1 MKRVLILLIFILT
14 LTHISYADIFTK
26 DDTAPYTIDSA
37 ISEDRSGFYYRGGV
51 DYRPQ
56 VPVEEPG
63 VGYSILSGSKG
74 CSGFDLASSFNSTFS
89 EQILA
94 DYLKGISSSAIA
106 AAPMLL
112 LEYASPTLADI
123 VKHFNTM
130 TNMRLGLRYAQCE
143 DIEKAAGEYM
153 DKLRKKSESECVK
166 DKVAQGLDIDSA
178 LKACKEGKDPFAF
191 LKNAEG
197 IPLAQGGKIDVL
209 SDIFK
214 KINIPSDRKDF
225 VKSVVGETTI
235 TSSQIENNKGEKSIY
250 KINDDFRS
258 ETSDKF
264 FSIVSEY
271 MNSKTV
277 STDSLKDL
285 SLHNNP
291 VTGEQIRDIAL
302 MPKAKQY
309 IAVSKL
315 SSDIAYFKTISQC
328 RQAMDDLLEAMRA
341 PGLDDVQRGVLEKD
355 YNYLKE
361 KLERFKEERQINK
374 EYNEAMS
381 GILSESEKE
390 KLSTIINDDGTASYF
405 DETTERQDKQEM
417 YLSVSESEGGEE

>member
-1 MKRVLILLIFILT
+1 MKRVFILLILILG

-26 DDTAPYTIDSA
+26 DDTMPYTIDSA

-56 VPVEEPG
+56 VPAEEPG

-123 VKHFNTM
+123 VKHFSAM

-214 KINIPSDRKDF
+214 KINIPNDRKDF

-250 KINDDFRS
+250 KVNDDFRT

-291 VTGEQIRDIAL
+291 VTEEQIKDIAL

-361 KLERFKEERQINK
+361 KLERFKEERQISK
-374 EYNEAMS
+374 DYNEAMS

-390 KLSTIINDDGTASYF
+390 KLSTIMNDDGTTSYF
-405 DETTERQDKQEM
+405 SDSSEVQDKKEM
-417 YLSVSESEGGEE
+417 YLPEEKEGE

>member
-1 MKRVLILLIFILT
+1 MKKAVILLIFILA
-14 LTHISYADIFTK
+14 LTHTSYADIFTK
-26 DDTAPYTIDSA
+26 DDTNPYTINSA

-56 VPVEEPG
+56 VPPEEPG

-74 CSGFDLASSFNSTFS
+74 CSGFDLAASFNSAFS

-112 LEYASPTLADI
+112 LEYVSPTLADI
-123 VKHFNTM
+123 VKHFTAM

-166 DKVAQGLDIDSA
+166 EKVTQGLDIDSA

-191 LKNAEG
+191 LKNAAG

-214 KINIPSDRKDF
+214 KINIPDERKDF

-250 KINDDFRS
+250 KVNDDFRT
-258 ETSDKF
+258 ETSNKF
-264 FSIVSEY
+264 FSLLNEY
-271 MNSKTV
+271 LSSKTV
-277 STDSLKDL
+277 SGDSLKDL
-285 SLHNNP
+285 ALYNNP
-291 VTGEQIRDIAL
+291 VTEEQIRDIAL

-309 IAVSKL
+309 IAVSKI
-315 SSDIAYFKTISQC
+315 SSDIAYFKTISQY

-341 PGLDDVQRGVLEKD
+341 PGLDDVQRGVLERN

-361 KLERFKEERQINK
+361 KLEKFKEERQIYK
-374 EYNEAMS
+374 DYNESMT
-381 GILSESEKE
+381 GILSESAKE
-390 KLSTIINDDGTASYF
+390 KLNTIINDDGTTSYF
-405 DETTERQDKQEM
+405 SDSAETQDKNEM
-417 YLSVSESEGGEE
+417 YLPAEKEGE

>member
-1 MKRVLILLIFILT
+1 MKRVFILLILILG

-26 DDTAPYTIDSA
+26 DDTVPYTIDSA

-123 VKHFNTM
+123 VKHFSAM

-197 IPLAQGGKIDVL
+197 ISLAQGGKIDVL

-214 KINIPSDRKDF
+214 KINIPNDRKDF

-250 KINDDFRS
+250 KVNDDFRT

-291 VTGEQIRDIAL
+291 VTEEQIKNIAL

-374 EYNEAMS
+374 DYNEAIS

-390 KLSTIINDDGTASYF
+390 KLSTIINDDGTTSYF
-405 DETTERQDKQEM
+405 NDSSEVQDKKEM
-417 YLSVSESEGGEE
+417 YLPEEK

>member
-1 MKRVLILLIFILT
+1 MRGIIISLALILLLRG
-14 LTHISYADIFTK
+14 ISYADIFSK
-26 DDTAPYTIDSA
+26 DNTNPYDIDSA
-37 ISEDRSGFYYRGGV
+37 VAEDRSGFYYRGGV
-51 DYRPQ
+51 DYHPN
-56 VPVEEPG
+56 VPSEEPG
-63 VGYSILSGSKG
+63 VGYSIISGSKG
-74 CSGFDLASSFNSTFS
+74 CSGFDLASSFNSLLS
-89 EQILA
+89 EQILE

-112 LEYASPTLADI
+112 LEYVSPTLADI
-123 VKHFNTM
+123 IKHFNAM

-166 DKVAQGLDIDSA
+166 EKVTQGLDIDTA
-178 LKACKEGKDPFAF
+178 LKTCKEGKDPFVF

-197 IPLAQGGKIDVL
+197 ISLAQGGKIDVL

-214 KINIPSDRKDF
+214 RINIPDERKDF

-235 TSSQIENNKGEKSIY
+235 TASQIENNKGEKSIY
-250 KINDDFRS
+250 KVNDEFRAD
-258 ETSDKF
+258 TSGKL
-264 FSIVSEY
+264 FSLTEEY
-271 MNSKTV
+271 LNSKTV
-277 STDSLKDL
+277 SGDSLKEL
-285 SLHNNP
+285 SLPNNL
-291 VTGEQIRDIAL
+291 VTEEQIRDITL

-328 RQAMDDLLEAMRA
+328 RQAMDDLLEVMRA
-341 PGLDDVQRGVLEKD
+341 PDLDDVQRGVLERD

-361 KLERFKEERQINK
+361 KLERFKEERQIYK
-374 EYNEAMS
+374 DYNEAVA

-390 KLSTIINDDGTASYF
+390 KLNTIINDDGTSSYF
-405 DETTERQDKQEM
+405 SDSIETQDKKEM
-417 YLSVSESEGGEE
+417 YLPEEDSSNQ

>member
-1 MKRVLILLIFILT
+1 MKRVFILLILILG

-26 DDTAPYTIDSA
+26 DNTMPYTIDSA

-123 VKHFNTM
+123 VKHFSAM

-197 IPLAQGGKIDVL
+197 IPLVQGGKIDVL

-214 KINIPSDRKDF
+214 KINIPNDRKDF

-250 KINDDFRS
+250 KVNDDFRT

-291 VTGEQIRDIAL
+291 VTEEQIRDIAL

-374 EYNEAMS
+374 DYNEAMS

-390 KLSTIINDDGTASYF
+390 KLSTIMNDDGTTSYF
-405 DETTERQDKQEM
+405 NDSSEAQDKKEM
-417 YLSVSESEGGEE
+417 YLPVEKEGE

>member
-1 MKRVLILLIFILT
+1 MKKVLILLIFILA
-14 LTHISYADIFTK
+14 LTHTSYADIFTK
-26 DDTAPYTIDSA
+26 DDIAPYTIDSA
-37 ISEDRSGFYYRGGV
+37 ISKDRSGFYYRGGV

-56 VPVEEPG
+56 VPPEEPG

-74 CSGFDLASSFNSTFS
+74 CSGFDFASSFNSAFS

-112 LEYASPTLADI
+112 LEYVSPTLADI
-123 VKHFNTM
+123 VKHFNAM

-166 DKVAQGLDIDSA
+166 EKVSTGLDIDNA

-197 IPLAQGGKIDVL
+197 IPLAQGGKINVL

-214 KINIPSDRKDF
+214 RINIPQERKEF
-225 VKSVVGETTI
+225 IESVVGETTI
-235 TSSQIENNKGEKSIY
+235 TASQIENNKGEKSIY
-250 KINDDFRS
+250 KVNEEFRD
-258 ETSDKF
+258 ETSKKL
-264 FSIVSEY
+264 FSLVDEY
-271 MNSKTV
+271 INSKNV
-277 STDSLKDL
+277 SSDSLKEL
-285 SLHNNP
+285 SLPNNP
-291 VTGEQIRDIAL
+291 VTEEQIRNITL

-309 IAVSKL
+309 IAVSKIA
-315 SSDIAYFKTISQC
+315 SDIAYFKTISKY

-341 PGLDDVQRGVLEKD
+341 PGLDDVQRGVLERD
-355 YNYLKE
+355 YHYLKE
-361 KLERFKEERQINK
+361 KLERFKEERQIYK
-374 EYNEAMS
+374 DYNEAMS

-390 KLSTIINDDGTASYF
+390 KLNTIINDDGTTSYF
-405 DETTERQDKQEM
+405 DDSAETQDKKEM
-417 YLSVSESEGGEE
+417 YLPILEEKE

>member
-1 MKRVLILLIFILT
+1 MKRVSILLILILG
-14 LTHISYADIFTK
+14 LTHISYADIFTH
-26 DDTAPYTIDSA
+26 DDTSPYTIDSA

-123 VKHFNTM
+123 VKHFSAM

-197 IPLAQGGKIDVL
+197 IPLSQGGKIDVL

-214 KINIPSDRKDF
+214 KINIPNDRKDF

-250 KINDDFRS
+250 KVNDDFRT

-291 VTGEQIRDIAL
+291 VTEEQIRDIAL

-374 EYNEAMS
+374 DYNEAMS

-390 KLSTIINDDGTASYF
+390 KLSTIMNDDGTTSYF
-405 DETTERQDKQEM
+405 NDSSEAQDKKEM
-417 YLSVSESEGGEE
+417 YLPVEKEGE

>member
-1 MKRVLILLIFILT
+1 MNRVFILLILILG

-26 DDTAPYTIDSA
+26 DDTMPYTIDSA

-123 VKHFNTM
+123 VKHFSAM

-214 KINIPSDRKDF
+214 KINIPNDRKDF

-250 KINDDFRS
+250 KVNDDFRT

-291 VTGEQIRDIAL
+291 VTEEQIRDIAL

-374 EYNEAMS
+374 DYNEAMS

-390 KLSTIINDDGTASYF
+390 KLSTIMNDDGTTSYF
-405 DETTERQDKQEM
+405 NDSSEAQDKKEM
-417 YLSVSESEGGEE
+417 YLPVEKEGE

>member
-1 MKRVLILLIFILT
+1 M
-14 LTHISYADIFTK
+14 
-26 DDTAPYTIDSA
+26 
-37 ISEDRSGFYYRGGV
+37 
-51 DYRPQ
+51 
-56 VPVEEPG
+56 
-63 VGYSILSGSKG
+63 
-74 CSGFDLASSFNSTFS
+74 
-89 EQILA
+89 A
-94 DYLKGISSSAIA
+94 DYLKNISSSAMA

-112 LEYASPTLADI
+112 LEYVSPTLADI
-123 VKHFNTM
+123 VKHFNAM

-153 DKLRKKSESECVK
+153 DKLRKKSEDECVK
-166 DKVAQGLDIDSA
+166 DKQAQGIDIDSA

-191 LKNAEG
+191 LKDADG

-214 KINIPSDRKDF
+214 MINIPDDRKDF

-250 KINDDFRS
+250 KVNDEFRTD
-258 ETSDKF
+258 TSGKL
-264 FSIVSEY
+264 FSLTDEY
-271 MNSKTV
+271 VNSKTM
-277 STDSLKDL
+277 SDDSLKEL
-285 SLHNNP
+285 SLPNNP
-291 VTGEQIRDIAL
+291 VTEEQIRDITL

-315 SSDIAYFKTISQC
+315 SSDIAYFKTIAQY

-341 PGLDDVQRGVLEKD
+341 PGLDDVQRGVLERD

-361 KLERFKEERQINK
+361 KLERFKEEKQIYK
-374 EYNEAMS
+374 DYNEAVA

-390 KLSTIINDDGTASYF
+390 KLNTIINDDGTTSYF
-405 DETTERQDKQEM
+405 SDAAETQDKNEM
-417 YLSVSESEGGEE
+417 YLPQEKE

>member
-1 MKRVLILLIFILT
+1 MKKIIISVALILIFKNIT
-14 LTHISYADIFTK
+14 YADIFSK
-26 DDTAPYTIDSA
+26 DNTSPYSIDSA
-37 ISEDRSGFYYRGGV
+37 ISEDKTGFYYRGGI
-51 DYRPQ
+51 DYRPT
-56 VPVEEPG
+56 VPPDEPE

-74 CSGFDLASSFNSTFS
+74 CSGFDLASSFNSVLS

-94 DYLKGISSSAIA
+94 DYLKGISSEAMA

-112 LEYASPTLADI
+112 LEYVSPTLADI
-123 VKHFNTM
+123 IKHFNAM

-166 DKVAQGLDIDSA
+166 EKVATGLDIDSA

-197 IPLAQGGKIDVL
+197 IPLAQGGKINVL
-209 SDIFK
+209 ADIFK
-214 KINIPSDRKDF
+214 RINIPQERKEF
-225 VKSVVGETTI
+225 IESVVGETTI

-250 KINDDFRS
+250 KVNEEFRD
-258 ETSDKF
+258 ETSQKL
-264 FSIVSEY
+264 FSLVDEY
-271 MNSKTV
+271 INSK
-277 STDSLKDL
+277 SISSDSLKEL
-285 SLHNNP
+285 SLPNNP
-291 VTGEQIRDIAL
+291 VTEEQIKNIAL

-309 IAVSKL
+309 IAIAKI
-315 SSDIAYFKTISQC
+315 SSDIAYFKTIAKY

-341 PGLDDVQRGVLEKD
+341 PNLDDVQRGVLERD

-361 KLERFKEERQINK
+361 KLERFKEERQIYK
-374 EYNEAMS
+374 DYNESVA

-390 KLSTIINDDGTASYF
+390 KLNTIINEDGTESYF
-405 DETTERQDKQEM
+405 DKDIEKQDRQEI
-417 YLSVSESEGGEE
+417 YLPASEDNSP

>member
-1 MKRVLILLIFILT
+1 MKKVLILLIFILA
-14 LTHISYADIFTK
+14 LTHISYADIFTR
-26 DDTAPYTIDSA
+26 DNTTPYTIDSA

-56 VPVEEPG
+56 VPVEEPS

-178 LKACKEGKDPFAF
+178 LKTCKEGKDPFAF

-214 KINIPSDRKDF
+214 KINIPNDRKDF

-250 KINDDFRS
+250 KVNDDFRS

-264 FSIVSEY
+264 FAIVSEY

-285 SLHNNP
+285 SLYNNP
-291 VTGEQIRDIAL
+291 VTEEQIRDIAL

-374 EYNEAMS
+374 DYNEAMS

-390 KLSTIINDDGTASYF
+390 KLSTIMNDDGTTSYF
-405 DETTERQDKQEM
+405 SDSSEVQDKEEM
-417 YLSVSESEGGEE
+417 YLPEEK